1 MKKGIN
7 HLHQK
12 QFNRGLIFQE
22 IAANERVSRPELA
35 RRSGLTKMTLSNIIS
50 EFIDKGYVAE
60 DVNAPGSA
68 RNVAQPL
75 KLSPDAPKIAGVLIQ
90 RGYIAAVLCDYSMKI
105 LRSCRVE
112 MSDFSEE
119 RLVSAA
125 MDAVAQMLEGVEKVA
140 GIGIS
145 SIGPVDVKQGN
156 ILNPPDF
163 CGVHDVPI
171 GKYFQQHF
179 RLPVFLGHHQDNM
192 ALAEKYYG
200 VGRDYHDF
208 LFYNTSG
215 ANLSVITGNELLS
228 NLCGFPCEFG
238 HLSIKYDG
246 PQCHCGNNGCLG
258 GYFDYDAAAGD
269 EEMMQ
274 RHLKL
279 MTTVFTG
286 MCNLFNPQAIIIGDD
301 RHLFTDTHLWQFER
315 ELNQLIVL
323 HPYRHINVHHAH
335 RIQDLEI
342 ASSVVGVITETF
354 KGNLLF

>member
-1 MKKGIN
+1 MKQGIN

-22 IAANERVSRPELA
+22 IVTGGRMARPELA
-35 RRSGLTKMTLSNIIS
+35 KRSGLTKMTLSNIIS
-50 EFIDKGYVAE
+50 EFLEKGYVVE
-60 DVNAPGSA
+60 ESGVPGSA

-75 KLSPDAPKIAGVLIQ
+75 RLSEKAPKIAGVLIQ
-90 RGYIAAVLCDYSMKI
+90 RGYVAAVLCDYGMQT
-105 LRSCRVE
+105 LRSLRVDMDE
-112 MSDFSEE
+112 FDEE
-119 RLVSAA
+119 KLLSVA
-125 MDAVAQMLEGVEKVA
+125 MDLAEQVMDGEDNIA

-145 SIGPVDVKQGN
+145 AIGPVDVKQGI
-156 ILNPPDF
+156 ILNPQDF
-163 CGVHDVPI
+163 CGVQNVPI
-171 GKYFQQHF
+171 AKYFQHRF

-238 HLSIKYDG
+238 HLSLKYDG
-246 PQCHCGNNGCLG
+246 QMCTCGNRGCLG
-258 GYFDYDAAAGD
+258 GYFDFDAAERS
-269 EEMMQ
+269 EEVAQ
-274 RHLKL
+274 RQLKL
-279 MTTVFTG
+279 MCTVFTG
-286 MCNLFNPQAIIIGDD
+286 MSNLFNPQAIIIGDD
-301 RHLFTDTHLWQFER
+301 RHLFSDSHLWQFER
-315 ELNQLIVL
+315 ELNQRIVL
-323 HPYRHINVHHAH
+323 RPYRHINVHHAH
-335 RIQDLEI
+335 RIHDLEV